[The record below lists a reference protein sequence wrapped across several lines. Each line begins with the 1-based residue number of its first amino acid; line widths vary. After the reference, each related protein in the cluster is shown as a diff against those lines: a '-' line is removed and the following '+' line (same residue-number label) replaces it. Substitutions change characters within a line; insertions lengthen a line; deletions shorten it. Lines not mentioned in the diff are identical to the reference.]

1 MQCPHPITLK
11 TGDVVPCGKCPVC
24 KANERQEWVFRL
36 KEEAKVS
43 AYSLFVTLTY
53 DEEHVPEGLNV
64 NKRDVQLFLKRLRKN
79 FAKGEL
85 RYYIVSEYG
94 DTTFRPHYH
103 GLFFFQHLPEN
114 EVKLFDIITDS
125 WQNGFCKY
133 GKVELAS
140 IVYCTK
146 YCLKK
151 SSTPPGREPV
161 FRLMS
166 KMNGGLGFYYID
178 SMGVFHVDNGNY
190 SFVYD
195 NGQRCRMPRYYKNLL
210 RRNNPIFEQQQELN
224 RNELYDIQL
233 KEAQRRFKEF
243 EKRFKDDDI
252 AACNAFNANER
263 AKAERQEELI
273 LKHCKKQKL

>member
-1 MQCPHPITLK
+1 MLCPHPITLK
-11 TGDVVPCGKCPVC
+11 TGDVVPCGKCAIC

-36 KEEAKVS
+36 KQEAKVS
-43 AYSLFVTLTY
+43 NYSLFVTLTY

-79 FAKGEL
+79 FASGSL

-94 DTTFRPHYH
+94 DHTFRPHYH
-103 GLFFFQHLPEN
+103 GLFFFKDKPQN
-114 EVKLFDIITDS
+114 EAKLFDIITDS

-151 SSTPPGREPV
+151 GSTPPGRVPV

-166 KMNGGLGFYYID
+166 KMNGGLGFNYID
-178 SMGVFHVDNGNY
+178 SMGVFHVDTGNY
-190 SFVYD
+190 NVAVD
-195 NGQRCRMPRYYKNLL
+195 DGQRCRMPKYYKDLL
-210 RRNNPIFEQQQELN
+210 RKNNPSYMVQQEDAHEIFVHRL
-224 RNELYDIQL
+224 QV
-233 KEAQRRFKEF
+233 EAQHLFKQY
-243 EKRFKDDDI
+243 EKKYNNDLD
-252 AACNAFNANER
+252 ACNAFNSR
-263 AKAERQEELI
+263 QKQIAKNREELI
-273 LKHCKKQKL
+273 LKHCKKQIL